1 MILGTLLKYD
11 RKIKLLD
18 LSKNYFHQY
27 IYNIFKGLI
36 MNSTLEILTL
46 RECEIENNE
55 LKEKFYEIKSE
66 FVGYSSFKSIS
77 KRALYGY

>member
-11 RKIKLLD
+11 KKLKLLD
-18 LSKNYFHQY
+18 LSKNYFIQY

-46 RECEIENNE
+46 RECEIENSE
-55 LKEKFYEIKSE
+55 LK
-66 FVGYSSFKSIS
+66 V
-77 KRALYGY
+77 